1 MPRKTEPRTPEDSV
15 LTVSVTEAG
24 RMLGIGQRAAYRAA
38 KEGRL
43 PVLRFGRSIVVP
55 LSALNEY
62 VHKEALAS
70 TVPLV
75 VKDDSSGF

>member
-1 MPRKTEPRTPEDSV
+1 MKRDHNT
-15 LTVSVTEAG
+15 LTISVTEAG
-24 RMLGIGQRAAYRAA
+24 KRLGIGQRAAYKAV
-38 KEGRL
+38 KEGQL
-43 PVLRFGRSIVVP
+43 PVLRFGRSIVP